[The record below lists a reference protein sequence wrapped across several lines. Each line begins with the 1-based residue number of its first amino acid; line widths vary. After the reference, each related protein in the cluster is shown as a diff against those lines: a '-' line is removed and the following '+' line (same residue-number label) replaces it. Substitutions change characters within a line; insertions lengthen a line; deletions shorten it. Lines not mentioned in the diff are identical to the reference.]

1 VNDNG
6 VRNAA
11 PGTGQPGASGTV
23 ADGVAGSA
31 AGTVAGRV
39 PLPRL
44 DYVVVDVETT
54 GWAPAD
60 SGITE
65 IGAVRVHGGQVVAE
79 FTSLV
84 NPGTPVPPDIAELTG
99 IDDEMLTGAPSVAA
113 VLPGLLA
120 FADGCVLTAHNARFD
135 LSFLTAA
142 CEAAG
147 MAWPG
152 FPVLDTVR
160 LARYLMA
167 VPDEVPDCK
176 LGTLAGFFGSPAQP
190 SHRALADARAT
201 ADVLM
206 HLVGRLAERGVVTL
220 DDLTLW
226 LAERDAAE
234 LARAREAQRAATAE
248 LEAARR
254 LAAAAAHGRWPRW
267 LRWLPRAA
275 GSLLRSLRPGGQRLG
290 WPDSVC
296 PWLPR

>member
-6 VRNAA
+6 VSNAA
-11 PGTGQPGASGTV
+11 LGAGQPGASGAV
-23 ADGVAGSA
+23 AGGVAGGRAGGGAGTKAGSATGNA
-31 AGTVAGRV
+31 AGTAAGRV

-206 HLVGRLAERGVVTL
+206 HLVGRLAERGIVTL

-234 LARAREAQRAATAE
+234 ELARARAP
-248 LEAARR
+248 RR
-254 LAAAAAHGRWPRW
+254 LAAAAADGHWPRW

-275 GSLLRSLRPGGQRLG
+275 RRLLRSLRPGRTVAGLAR
-290 WPDSVC
+290 
-296 PWLPR
+296 

>member
-6 VRNAA
+6 VTNAA
-11 PGTGQPGASGTV
+11 PGPGLRAAPGT
-23 ADGVAGSA
+23 A
-31 AGTVAGRV
+31 AGTAAGPT
-39 PLPRL
+39 PLAQL
-44 DYVVVDVETT
+44 DYAVVDVETT

-84 NPGTPVPPDIAELTG
+84 DPGTPVPADIAKLTG
-99 IDDEMLTGAPSVAA
+99 IDEEMLTGAPSIAA
-113 VLPGLLA
+113 VMPGLLA

-147 MAWPG
+147 LPWPG

-160 LARYLMA
+160 LARYLMV

-176 LGTLAGFFGSPAQP
+176 LGTLAGFFQSPAQP

-206 HLVGRLAERGVVTL
+206 HLMGRLAGRGVTTL
-220 DDLTLW
+220 DELTRW

-234 LARAREAQRAATAE
+234 EAERARQ
-248 LEAARR
+248 ARVR
-254 LAAAAAHGRWPRW
+254 RWPRW
-267 LRWLPRAA
+267 LRWLA
-275 GSLLRSLRPGGQRLG
+275 RLTG
-290 WPDSVC
+290 
-296 PWLPR
+296 

>member
-1 VNDNG
+1 M
-6 VRNAA
+6 
-11 PGTGQPGASGTV
+11 
-23 ADGVAGSA
+23 
-31 AGTVAGRV
+31 
-39 PLPRL
+39 PLAQL
-44 DYVVVDVETT
+44 DYAVVDVETT

-65 IGAVRVHGGQVVAE
+65 IGAVRVHGGQVAAE

-84 NPGTPVPPDIAELTG
+84 DPGTPIPADIAELTG
-99 IDDEMLTGAPSVAA
+99 IDDEMLTGAPSIAA

-135 LSFLTAA
+135 LSFLVAA
-142 CEAAG
+142 CDAAG
-147 MAWPG
+147 LPWPG

-167 VPDEVPDCK
+167 VPEEVPDCK

-206 HLVGRLAERGVVTL
+206 HLVGRLAERGVTTL

-226 LAERDAAE
+226 LAQRDAQARLDAAAE
-234 LARAREAQRAATAE
+234 R
-248 LEAARR
+248 
-254 LAAAAAHGRWPRW
+254 AAAAEEGPWPRW

-275 GSLLRSLRPGGQRLG
+275 RWLSRP
-290 WPDSVC
+290 S
-296 PWLPR
+296 